1 MSLISQLERQS
12 CAEMLAT
19 WGQCLP
25 GEGRE
30 ASLHFPFKQVKD
42 K

>member
-1 MSLISQLERQS
+1 MSLISQLEWQS

-19 WGQCLP
+19 WGQHLP
-25 GEGRE
+25 GEGGE
-30 ASLHFPFKQVKD
+30 ASLYFPFKQVKD